1 MYDCSRELN
10 KFYRTKVV
18 LPAKEQNELRKKRKL
33 NIKRLKDGLLE
44 YNEEKNKDYKI
55 AEERIQGSM
64 AMHTNTQ
71 NDQSD
76 YDIDVGIIFESDN
89 LDDLGPLATRNIIGD
104 ALERKTKTFAETPDV
119 KTSCVRLKYTSTGYH
134 VDFAI
139 FKRNKEYWKDEYSYE
154 HAGSEWSLRHIKALE
169 EWFNEKIKN
178 KGDDAL
184 RKVIR
189 LSKMFCKSRE
199 SWVNMPS
206 GLIQTV
212 LCGEQLNSDYLRLD
226 EIFYYTMKAIVDRLN
241 LYLEVAAPVDNGR
254 ALVTREIDYKRMRNW
269 KSRLETN
276 LQNLEILFDE
286 ECTYKDAISAWS
298 KFFNHSYWNELYS
311 STEKENRDVRKTY
324 YFDDTEEFIEDICPI
339 NEQYDVTIDCKVFGN
354 GFSVMPLSEYLDD
367 FAPKLKRAIPHNFS
381 IKCKIGNTNC
391 PSYDKILW
399 KVLNVGNEAKRRNDI
414 RGQIKDN
421 RGDQIT
427 ENSRFNGEHYVECYL
442 IKNGI
447 CVGIG
452 HVNVPIGGN
461 SFERI

>member
-1 MYDCSRELN
+1 
-10 KFYRTKVV
+10 
-18 LPAKEQNELRKKRKL
+18 
-33 NIKRLKDGLLE
+33 
-44 YNEEKNKDYKI
+44 
-55 AEERIQGSM
+55 
-64 AMHTNTQ
+64 
-71 NDQSD
+71 
-76 YDIDVGIIFESDN
+76 
-89 LDDLGPLATRNIIGD
+89 
-104 ALERKTKTFAETPDV
+104 
-119 KTSCVRLKYTSTGYH
+119 
-134 VDFAI
+134 
-139 FKRNKEYWKDEYSYE
+139 
-154 HAGSEWSLRHIKALE
+154 
-169 EWFNEKIKN
+169 
-178 KGDDAL
+178 
-184 RKVIR
+184 
-189 LSKMFCKSRE
+189 
-199 SWVNMPS
+199 
-206 GLIQTV
+206 
-212 LCGEQLNSDYLRLD
+212 
-226 EIFYYTMKAIVDRLN
+226 
-241 LYLEVAAPVDNGR
+241 
-254 ALVTREIDYKRMRNW
+254 
-269 KSRLETN
+269 
-276 LQNLEILFDE
+276 
-286 ECTYKDAISAWS
+286 
-298 KFFNHSYWNELYS
+298 
-311 STEKENRDVRKTY
+311 RKTY